1 MINNTKTLKKMED
14 ETMKLDAEITRDL
27 LDEIASRVIQKDI
40 NEGFGLVGV
49 RHAGDFCDGC
59 ACDDKVCETCPWAE
73 YVPET
78 RK

>member
-1 MINNTKTLKKMED
+1 MSNNEKREKFTITLADSSEMF
-14 ETMKLDAEITRDL
+14 IRGL

-59 ACDDKVCETCPWAE
+59 ACDDKVCKTCPYAE
-73 YVPET
+73 YVPDT

>member
-1 MINNTKTLKKMED
+1 MSNNEKREKNTVTLAD
-14 ETMKLDAEITRDL
+14 SSAEITRGL
-27 LDEIASRVIQKDI
+27 LDEIASRVIQNDI

-49 RHAGDFCDGC
+49 RHSGDFCDGC

-73 YVPET
+73 YVPDT

>member
-1 MINNTKTLKKMED
+1 MSNNEKREEFTVSLAD
-14 ETMKLDAEITRDL
+14 SSTMFTRGL

-40 NEGFGLVGV
+40 NEGFGVVGV
-49 RHAGDFCDGC
+49 RHSGDFCDGC

-73 YVPET
+73 YVPDT

>member
-1 MINNTKTLKKMED
+1 MSNNEKREKFTITLADSSAMF
-14 ETMKLDAEITRDL
+14 IRGL
-27 LDEIASRVIQKDI
+27 LDEISSRVIQKDI

-59 ACDDKVCETCPWAE
+59 ACDDKVCKTCPYAE
-73 YVPET
+73 YVPDT

>member
-1 MINNTKTLKKMED
+1 MSNNEKREKFTITLADSSEMF
-14 ETMKLDAEITRDL
+14 IRGL

-49 RHAGDFCDGC
+49 RHAGDFCEGC
-59 ACDDKVCETCPWAE
+59 ACDDKVCKTCPYAE
-73 YVPET
+73 YVPDT

>member
-1 MINNTKTLKKMED
+1 MSNNEKREKFTVSLAASS
-14 ETMKLDAEITRDL
+14 TMFTRDL

-73 YVPET
+73 YVPDT

>member
-1 MINNTKTLKKMED
+1 MSNNEKREKFAATLAD
-14 ETMKLDAEITRDL
+14 SSAIGGL

-59 ACDDKVCETCPWAE
+59 ACDDKVCETCPYAE
-73 YVPET
+73 YVPDT

>member
-1 MINNTKTLKKMED
+1 MSNNEKREKFTVSLAD
-14 ETMKLDAEITRDL
+14 SSTMFTRGL

-59 ACDDKVCETCPWAE
+59 ACDDKVCKTCPWAE
-73 YVPET
+73 YVPDP

>member
-1 MINNTKTLKKMED
+1 MSNNEKREKFTVSLAVSS
-14 ETMKLDAEITRDL
+14 TMFTRGL

-49 RHAGDFCDGC
+49 RHSGDFCDGC
-59 ACDDKVCETCPWAE
+59 ACGDKVCETCPWAQ
-73 YVPET
+73 YVPDT

>member
-1 MINNTKTLKKMED
+1 MSNNEKREKFTVSIAD
-14 ETMKLDAEITRDL
+14 SSAEITRGL

-73 YVPET
+73 YVPDT

>member
-1 MINNTKTLKKMED
+1 MSNNEKREKFTVSLAD
-14 ETMKLDAEITRDL
+14 SSTMFTRGL

-59 ACDDKVCETCPWAE
+59 ACDDKVCETCPYAE
-73 YVPET
+73 YVPDT

>member
-1 MINNTKTLKKMED
+1 MSNNEKREKFTVSLTASS
-14 ETMKLDAEITRDL
+14 TMFTRGL

-73 YVPET
+73 YVPDT

>member
-1 MINNTKTLKKMED
+1 MSNNEKREKFTVSLAD
-14 ETMKLDAEITRDL
+14 SSTMFTRGL

-40 NEGFGLVGV
+40 NEGFGLVGA

-73 YVPET
+73 YVPDT

>member
-1 MINNTKTLKKMED
+1 MSNNEKREKFTVSLAD
-14 ETMKLDAEITRDL
+14 SSTMFTRGL

-59 ACDDKVCETCPWAE
+59 TCDDKVCETCPWAQ
-73 YVPET
+73 YVPDT

>member
-1 MINNTKTLKKMED
+1 MSNNEKREKNTITLAD
-14 ETMKLDAEITRDL
+14 SSAEITRGL

-49 RHAGDFCDGC
+49 RHSGDFCDGC

-73 YVPET
+73 YVPDT

>member
-1 MINNTKTLKKMED
+1 MSNNEKREKFTVSLAD
-14 ETMKLDAEITRDL
+14 SSTMFTRGL

-73 YVPET
+73 YVPDT

>member
-1 MINNTKTLKKMED
+1 MSDNEKREKFAVTLAD
-14 ETMKLDAEITRDL
+14 SSAEITRGL

-73 YVPET
+73 YVPDT

>member
-1 MINNTKTLKKMED
+1 MSNNEKREKFTVSLAASS
-14 ETMKLDAEITRDL
+14 TMFTRGL

-59 ACDDKVCETCPWAE
+59 ACDDKVCETCPWAD
-73 YVPET
+73 YVPDT

>member
-1 MINNTKTLKKMED
+1 MSNNEKREKFTITLADSSEMF
-14 ETMKLDAEITRDL
+14 IRGL

-59 ACDDKVCETCPWAE
+59 ACDDKVCKTCPYAE
-73 YVPET
+73 YVPDP

>member
-1 MINNTKTLKKMED
+1 MFI
-14 ETMKLDAEITRDL
+14 RGL
-27 LDEIASRVIQKDI
+27 LDEIASRVIQKGI

-59 ACDDKVCETCPWAE
+59 ACDDKVCKTCPYAE
-73 YVPET
+73 YVPDT

>member
-1 MINNTKTLKKMED
+1 MIDSEKLAEVAKKLSAQFFATIAAEMATKY
-14 ETMKLDAEITRDL
+14 
-27 LDEIASRVIQKDI
+27 IQKDI
-40 NEGFGLVGV
+40 NEDKGFVGV

-73 YVPET
+73 YVPDT

>member
-1 MINNTKTLKKMED
+1 MIDSEKLAEDVRKLTEKFFETTL
-14 ETMKLDAEITRDL
+14 T
-27 LDEIASRVIQKDI
+27 EIASRVIQKDI

-73 YVPET
+73 YVPDT

>member
-1 MINNTKTLKKMED
+1 MSNNEKREKFTVSLAD
-14 ETMKLDAEITRDL
+14 SSTMFTRGL

-59 ACDDKVCETCPWAE
+59 ACDDKVCKTCPWAE
-73 YVPET
+73 YVPDT

>member
-1 MINNTKTLKKMED
+1 MSNNEKREKFTITLADSSAMF
-14 ETMKLDAEITRDL
+14 IRGL

-59 ACDDKVCETCPWAE
+59 ACDDKVCKTCPYAE
-73 YVPET
+73 YVPDT

>member
-1 MINNTKTLKKMED
+1 MSNNEKREKFTVSLAD
-14 ETMKLDAEITRDL
+14 SSTMFTRGL

-59 ACDDKVCETCPWAE
+59 ACDDKVCETCPWAQ
-73 YVPET
+73 YVPDT

>member
-1 MINNTKTLKKMED
+1 MSNNEKREKFTITLADSSAMS
-14 ETMKLDAEITRDL
+14 IRGL

-59 ACDDKVCETCPWAE
+59 ACDDKVCETCPYAE
-73 YVPET
+73 YVPDT